1 MLHTAA
7 TIPEM
12 HFAGDAHYHY
22 LTDDIIEGG
31 LMKYKDGAIAVPTG
45 PGLGVKLDEQKMKR
59 YEKYF
64 EEKGDYYAR
73 FHQDPRRPE
82 WYPIVGGT

>member
-1 MLHTAA
+1 MSTYRCTFLSR
-7 TIPEM
+7 PSKK
-12 HFAGDAHYHY
+12 
-22 LTDDIIEGG
+22 LIIQTHS
-31 LMKYKDGAIAVPTG
+31 KDGAIAVPTG
-45 PGLGVKLDEQKMKR
+45 PGLGVKLDEEKMRR

-82 WYPIVGGT
+82 WYPLVGGT